1 MSLLY
6 SWLLMTLFIIS
17 VSLPL
22 LIFNWTKFHFIHT
35 PTATCLYRRSL
46 YDPTTLRI
54 LSIVS
59 KTCWWFFMNYI
70 VSGLIFVFLLLLPGP
85 CAQSSAGCLQ
95 WCRGP
100 QICYWW
106 YWFYNKR
113 SNRFVFAEKC
123 LKLSVIHKSQLFSRR
138 TDVFNWQ

>member
-1 MSLLY
+1 MYLLSQRRTKQSKVCKHEIVKYKKNHHCLLY
-6 SWLLMTLFIIS
+6 LL
-17 VSLPL
+17 SLPL
-22 LIFNWTKFHFIHT
+22 LIFNWPKFHFIHT

-70 VSGLIFVFLLLLPGP
+70 VSGLIFVFLLVLPGP
-85 CAQSSAGCLQ
+85 CAQSSAGCLR
-95 WCRGP
+95 CRGP
-100 QICYWW
+100 HICYWW

-113 SNRFVFAEKC
+113 SNR
-123 LKLSVIHKSQLFSRR
+123 LFSPKNALN
-138 TDVFNWQ
+138 FL